1 MLITTAPYGNTNI
14 NGEIYEIVSDRT
26 VNEDGDEVGEQ
37 QIQGVTLIDVKE
49 YNPSSFMWEDGTNT
63 NINILN
69 TSIILKNNGILK
81 ASDLK
86 KGDRVRVLK
95 TEDNEDGY
103 IIFVE

>member
-14 NGEIYEIVSDRT
+14 KGEIYEIVSDRT
-26 VNEDGDEVGEQ
+26 VNEDGEEVGEQ
-37 QIQGVTLIDVKE
+37 QIHGVTLIDVKE